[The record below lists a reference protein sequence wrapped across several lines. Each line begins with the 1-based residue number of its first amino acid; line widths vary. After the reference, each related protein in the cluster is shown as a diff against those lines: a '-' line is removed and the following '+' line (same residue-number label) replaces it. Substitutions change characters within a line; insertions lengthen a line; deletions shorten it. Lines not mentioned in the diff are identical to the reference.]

1 MCSID
6 SKGRK
11 KEKDN
16 GFERFACLEIR
27 ATFYVGIECAV
38 TDKMF
43 GVCVCHGFS
52 RKKWQISLSVWMSGL
67 IGGFSEC
74 LVSPTEALNH

>member
-6 SKGRK
+6 SKGRE

-16 GFERFACLEIR
+16 EFERFACLEIR

-43 GVCVCHGFS
+43 GVCVCVSWVFKKKVANKPFS
-52 RKKWQISLSVWMSGL
+52 LDEWSNWWI
-67 IGGFSEC
+67 F
-74 LVSPTEALNH
+74 